1 MEEKD
6 HKLFILTKT
15 FKALYEVCKCNWSRA
30 CLAQDAKLIGLSL
43 VQMDNAAALK
53 DDLLS

>member
-1 MEEKD
+1 MKFVSVTGREG
-6 HKLFILTKT
+6 
-15 FKALYEVCKCNWSRA
+15 A